1 MSEVIEKDWREEFG
15 IDGDDRKSFVASKAD
30 IVVSG
35 VDASQGHV
43 LRRAFDL
50 LKLDGILSVQNL
62 PLVYFKRVKKIDSA
76 EVVKLHRK
84 FWNHGGAPLLVI
96 VGPTDVHVY
105 SALIRPVEEGSGG
118 GEIPSLVEK
127 LKRASLGLREFLPS
141 VESGEFFRHHAK
153 SFKPE
158 QRVDRD
164 LLDNLLAT
172 RQLLI
177 SSSDGLL
184 DEKVLDA
191 LLCRLVFACYLF
203 DRGVVGS
210 AYLDGIG
217 PKGSEHLR
225 DILAI
230 QPRKRAKESLYALFL
245 KLGGDFNGDLFSEDL
260 RAEAQRVPASY
271 IDTLDAF
278 FHATHVV
285 TGQGSFWPYDF
296 AAIPV
301 EAISAIYER
310 FLKGKEKK
318 EGAFYT
324 PRFLAELVLDIALS
338 DRASLLPYRYLDP
351 ACGSGIFLVGLFN
364 RMAEEWKQANPEARN
379 DKKAK
384 ELRKLLCENLYGA
397 DLNPTACRITAFSLY
412 LAYLDQLSPRDIDE
426 LREKGHR
433 LPTLVHY
440 PDLNPARI
448 VEGNIWCNDFFD
460 LQEPMNIDL
469 VVGNPPWGSIAA
481 AETEAGKWCAGLE
494 HPCPIPDNQIS
505 AAFVWKAPHHIGDKG
520 RVCFVLPHGTLFN
533 HGGTAVEFQK
543 ALFTRHSIDQ
553 VLNLTDYQFFLF
565 AEARHPAI
573 VISYRKAGPEDLN
586 HGIQYWSPKAD
597 WLVTRAD
604 VIAVSPEDR
613 CVISLGEI
621 LKDLDGPDAPLIWK
635 QWYWASGRDRRLI
648 DRLALYPRLR
658 DYVRQTKEK
667 NSTKPWL
674 IAEGFQPVGPSDDP
688 EEAKVIKLPSKLFI
702 KATSSKLDLFLL
714 PDDCT
719 SLPKAEV
726 TVRNRSNKRTDAFR
740 APHVLVSQGFTKVGY
755 ADFHVSFQHALRG
768 ITGPSKDREL
778 LIFLAAYLRSSIA
791 RYFLFH
797 TSSNWGVSRQKVH
810 VEELLRVP
818 FRFPDDSGN
827 GRRSWEIVKEVSAI
841 VADAAARAQEPF
853 SNRRELVQQAEG
865 AIDERIDEYFDI
877 LPTEKTLIEDTT
889 KIVIPSAR
897 PSREST
903 DVPTIKPSND
913 TRGNE
918 YAERLSQTLNE
929 WAKSS
934 SFVVEGRWLAS
945 AKLGIGMTVLQKTR
959 HGSRALPEAEDLYDV
974 LDALQGL
981 RTAAGQKF
989 NTFELIRGAKVFDRD
1004 RLYLVKPIA
1013 QRFWTETAA
1022 LNDADEIAA
1031 TILMHTPREAAW
1043 Q

>member
-1 MSEVIEKDWREEFG
+1 MPKLRGMNTCTRTTASRMSEVIEKDWREGFG

-76 EVVKLHRK
+76 EGVKLHRK

-127 LKRASLGLREFLPS
+127 LKRASLDLREFLPS

-158 QRVDRD
+158 QRVDCD
-164 LLDNLLAT
+164 LLNNLLAT

-230 QPRKRAKESLYALFL
+230 HPRKRAKESLYALFL

-364 RMAEEWKQANPEARN
+364 RMAE
-379 DKKAK
+379 
-384 ELRKLLCENLYGA
+384 
-397 DLNPTACRITAFSLY
+397 
-412 LAYLDQLSPRDIDE
+412 
-426 LREKGHR
+426 
-433 LPTLVHY
+433 
-440 PDLNPARI
+440 
-448 VEGNIWCNDFFD
+448 
-460 LQEPMNIDL
+460 
-469 VVGNPPWGSIAA
+469 
-481 AETEAGKWCAGLE
+481 
-494 HPCPIPDNQIS
+494 
-505 AAFVWKAPHHIGDKG
+505 
-520 RVCFVLPHGTLFN
+520 
-533 HGGTAVEFQK
+533 
-543 ALFTRHSIDQ
+543 
-553 VLNLTDYQFFLF
+553 
-565 AEARHPAI
+565 
-573 VISYRKAGPEDLN
+573 
-586 HGIQYWSPKAD
+586 
-597 WLVTRAD
+597 
-604 VIAVSPEDR
+604 
-613 CVISLGEI
+613 
-621 LKDLDGPDAPLIWK
+621 
-635 QWYWASGRDRRLI
+635 
-648 DRLALYPRLR
+648 
-658 DYVRQTKEK
+658 
-667 NSTKPWL
+667 
-674 IAEGFQPVGPSDDP
+674 
-688 EEAKVIKLPSKLFI
+688 
-702 KATSSKLDLFLL
+702 
-714 PDDCT
+714 
-719 SLPKAEV
+719 
-726 TVRNRSNKRTDAFR
+726 
-740 APHVLVSQGFTKVGY
+740 
-755 ADFHVSFQHALRG
+755 
-768 ITGPSKDREL
+768 
-778 LIFLAAYLRSSIA
+778 
-791 RYFLFH
+791 
-797 TSSNWGVSRQKVH
+797 
-810 VEELLRVP
+810 
-818 FRFPDDSGN
+818 
-827 GRRSWEIVKEVSAI
+827 
-841 VADAAARAQEPF
+841 
-853 SNRRELVQQAEG
+853 
-865 AIDERIDEYFDI
+865 
-877 LPTEKTLIEDTT
+877 
-889 KIVIPSAR
+889 
-897 PSREST
+897 
-903 DVPTIKPSND
+903 
-913 TRGNE
+913 
-918 YAERLSQTLNE
+918 
-929 WAKSS
+929 
-934 SFVVEGRWLAS
+934 
-945 AKLGIGMTVLQKTR
+945 
-959 HGSRALPEAEDLYDV
+959 
-974 LDALQGL
+974 
-981 RTAAGQKF
+981 
-989 NTFELIRGAKVFDRD
+989 
-1004 RLYLVKPIA
+1004 
-1013 QRFWTETAA
+1013 
-1022 LNDADEIAA
+1022 
-1031 TILMHTPREAAW
+1031 
-1043 Q
+1043 